1 MVIPLC
7 IEQSSS
13 VGVMG
18 ETVYESLSAYYDA
31 LSKLGYMSQDKGNSL
46 LLLSFFN
53 EFVYNDYRG
62 VISREDYRVIE
73 RALNCLFG
81 SNCLIPYPDY
91 LKMGKLHLGEVTE
104 LAYRVKKLENTEVI
118 KATDL
123 SAEDSDVT
131 IEEEEET

>member
-1 MVIPLC
+1 
-7 IEQSSS
+7 
-13 VGVMG
+13 MG

-62 VISREDYRVIE
+62 VISREDYKVIE

-91 LKMGKLHLGEVTE
+91 LKMGKLHLGEMTE

-131 IEEEEET
+131 IEDEEET

>member
-1 MVIPLC
+1 MVIPLY
-7 IEQSSS
+7 IRQLSS
-13 VGVMG
+13 VDVMG

-91 LKMGKLHLGEVTE
+91 LKMGKLHLGEMTE